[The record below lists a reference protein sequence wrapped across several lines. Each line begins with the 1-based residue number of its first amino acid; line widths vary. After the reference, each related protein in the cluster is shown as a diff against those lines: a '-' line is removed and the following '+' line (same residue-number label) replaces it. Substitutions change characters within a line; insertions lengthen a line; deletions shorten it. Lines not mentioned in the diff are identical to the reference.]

1 MSVPGLVGILHF
13 SLIAENYESSIKVVS
28 EILGDLEDDVSSAT
42 DTDKLNPTTS
52 KSGARTSLVVDVHIP
67 PGLSSEQQPLP
78 GTTTEHQTY
87 SE

>member
-1 MSVPGLVGILHF
+1 MPVCIGWNF
-13 SLIAENYESSIKVVS
+13 AFLIAENYESSIKVVS

-78 GTTTEHQTY
+78 GNTVEHQTY

>member
-52 KSGARTSLVVDVHIP
+52 KSGARTSVPEVCSDVITAAARIDFDIIDIVRR
-67 PGLSSEQQPLP
+67 QFR
-78 GTTTEHQTY
+78 
-87 SE
+87 